1 MMQRGYCRYA
11 LLADL
16 LWLAVERAISKN
28 PSKMELD
35 CLEHHRERSLKF
47 YDRSST
53 QVNLLL
59 LIGETGIV
67 RFVVNVQVCGMHCY

>member
-1 MMQRGYCRYA
+1 MMQCGYCRYA

-28 PSKMELD
+28 PSKLELD
-35 CLEHHRERSLKF
+35 CLEHHCERSLKL
-47 YDRSST
+47 YGTSST

-67 RFVVNVQVCGMHCY
+67 RFVVCIAIELTS